1 MTLGQIGACGALF
14 LMVAAANSNVAG
26 AQAPAPAPAAQAV
39 QGVPLP
45 EGYVIGPE
53 DVLSIRF
60 WRDDQMSADAIVRP
74 DGKIT
79 LNLLNDIEASG
90 LTPPQLREVLA
101 KAATKFLEDPT
112 VTVIVKQINSR
123 KVMVIGEVAK
133 QGPQPLNG
141 PLTVLGAIGQAGGF
155 TDYADKEKI
164 LIIRTEGGKQVPRR
178 FNYKEVV
185 EGRKLEQNIFLMP
198 GDIVTVP

>member
-1 MTLGQIGACGALF
+1 MTRGLISTCGAL
-14 LMVAAANSNVAG
+14 LLIAAAANPGVLRAQAG
-26 AQAPAPAPAAQAV
+26 APAAV

-53 DVLSIRF
+53 DVLNIQF
-60 WRDDQMSADAIVRP
+60 WRDDQMSSDAVVRP

-79 LNLLNDIEASG
+79 LRLINDVHASG
-90 LTPPQLREVLA
+90 LTPDQLRETLL
-101 KAATKFLEDPT
+101 KAAAKFLEDPA

-141 PLTVLGAIGQAGGF
+141 PLTVLGAIAQAGGF

-164 LIIRTEGGKQVPRR
+164 LIIRVEGGKQIPRR
-178 FNYKEVV
+178 FNYQEVV
-185 EGRKLEQNIFLMP
+185 EGRKLEQNILLMP

>member
-1 MTLGQIGACGALF
+1 MTLGHIGICGAL
-14 LMVAAANSNVAG
+14 LVMVAAANPCAVG
-26 AQAPAPAPAAQAV
+26 AQAPAPPAV

-53 DVLSIRF
+53 DVLNIQF
-60 WRDDQMSADAIVRP
+60 WRDDQMSSDAVVRP

-79 LNLLNDIEASG
+79 IRLLNDIQASG
-90 LTPPQLREVLA
+90 LTPDQLREALV
-101 KAATKFLEDPT
+101 KAASKFLEDPA
-112 VTVIVKQINSR
+112 VTVVVKQINSR
-123 KVMVIGEVAK
+123 KVTVIGEVMK

-164 LIIRTEGGKQVPRR
+164 LIIRTEGGKQVPYR
-178 FNYKEVV
+178 FNYKDVV
-185 EGRKLEQNIFLMP
+185 EGRRLEQNIFLMP
-198 GDIVTVP
+198 GDIVTVR

>member
-1 MTLGQIGACGALF
+1 MTLGQIGACATVL
-14 LMVAAANSNVAG
+14 LMVTAANSGVATAQ
-26 AQAPAPAPAAQAV
+26 AQAPATAPPAV

-53 DVLSIRF
+53 DVLSIQF
-60 WRDDQMSADAIVRP
+60 WRDDQMSSDAVVRP

-79 LNLLNDIEASG
+79 LRLLNDIEASG
-90 LTPPQLREVLA
+90 LTPPQLREVIA
-101 KAATKFLEDPT
+101 KAASKLLEDPT

-123 KVMVIGEVAK
+123 KVTVIGEVAK

-164 LIIRTEGGKQVPRR
+164 LIIRTEGGKQVPRK
-178 FNYKEVV
+178 FNYQEVV
-185 EGRKLEQNIFLMP
+185 EGRKLEQNIFLLP